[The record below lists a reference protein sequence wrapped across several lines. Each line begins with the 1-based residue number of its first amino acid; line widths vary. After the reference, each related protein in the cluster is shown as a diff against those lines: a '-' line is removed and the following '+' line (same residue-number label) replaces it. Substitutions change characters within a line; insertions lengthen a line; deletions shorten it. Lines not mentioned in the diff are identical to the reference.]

1 LNKYYI
7 YILQK
12 MKKNLIGKLSV
23 LTIVT
28 CTVAMF
34 SCKKAF
40 DLKPQ
45 SAVDISDNYKNVYD
59 ANAAV
64 IGIYGKLIGVAE
76 QYVVLNE
83 LRADLMDITQNSD
96 KNLVEISQHNVS
108 AGNPWADPRPMYNV
122 IINCNDVLYNLNQMY
137 AANRI
142 TAVDYNQRYSD
153 VGAIRS
159 WLYLQLGIHFGTIP
173 YVTDP
178 IADVNDL
185 KDQTKFPRL
194 KFTDLLTKLVDFTSN
209 LPSLDPYSAAL
220 TNTNGASTSLIT
232 NIDGYNTSYFFIN
245 KHFLLGD
252 LYLWQNNYNAA
263 ARNYK
268 ATLEYPYQQ
277 APGSNYSV
285 YRTSPDQAA
294 TNNDLFISYVR
305 YRDQDTTQL
314 VSNNT
319 QGWRSMFS
327 RAQDKLFN
335 DEWMW
340 CMNFDSSFQPID
352 PFVEL
357 YSNSGGKYLVQPSQ
371 TAINNWNSFV
381 ENNGIPSDARGRLT
395 YNDPTGVYK
404 KYNNQNV
411 IVKNL
416 YVYNDVSI
424 THKYGRWFL
433 QRSATCQLRFAEAAN
448 RDGRSKLAYALLNL
462 GVGYVFDSTPGGG
475 TARDVTNTQQTFDVP
490 PYDFDARQGRAPF
503 PFYSADWAINSG
515 IHTRAY
521 LPAYP
526 ASAYADVQGLEDKLI
541 LESGLETAYE
551 GNRWPDLLRIALR
564 RNDPTFLSSKIFD
577 KLSKDGFGAAAATA
591 QAKLAA
597 GNYYLPFNW

>member
-1 LNKYYI
+1 
-7 YILQK
+7 
-12 MKKNLIGKLSV
+12 MKKNILGKLV
-23 LTIVT
+23 LMVMLGGTLT
-28 CTVAMF
+28 TL

-59 ANAAV
+59 ANAAI
-64 IGIYGKLIGVAE
+64 IGIYGKLMGIAE

-83 LRADLMDITQNSD
+83 LRADLMDITPNSD
-96 KNLVEISQHNVS
+96 KFLVEISQHKVT
-108 AGNPWADPRPMYNV
+108 AGNPWADPRPMYNI
-122 IINCNDVLYNLNQMY
+122 IINCNDVLYNLNQML

-153 VGAIRS
+153 IGALRS
-159 WLYLQLGIHFGTIP
+159 WVYLQLGIHFGTIP

-194 KFTDLLTKLVDFTSN
+194 KFTDLLTKLIAFTSA

-220 TNTNGASTSLIT
+220 SNTNGASTSLIT
-232 NIDGYNTSYFFIN
+232 TVDGYNTQYYFIN
-245 KHFLLGD
+245 KRFLLGD

-263 ARNYK
+263 ATSYR
-268 ATLEYPYQQ
+268 AALEYPYQQ
-277 APGSNYSV
+277 SPASNFSV
-285 YRTSPDQAA
+285 YRVRQDPNA
-294 TNNDLFISYVR
+294 TNNDLFVSYVR

-327 RAQDKLFN
+327 RSQDALFA

-340 CMNFDSSFQPID
+340 CMNFDSSFQPQD
-352 PFVEL
+352 PFVDL
-357 YSNSGGKYLVQPSQ
+357 YSNAGGRYLAQPSQ
-371 TAINNWNSFV
+371 TAINNWNSQI
-381 ENNGIPSDARGRLT
+381 ENNGIPSDARGRLSYT
-395 YNDPTGVYK
+395 DPTGAYK
-404 KYNNQNV
+404 RYNNQNV

-416 YVYNDVSI
+416 YIYNDATI

-433 QRSATCQLRFAEAAN
+433 QRAGTLILRFAEAAN
-448 RDGRSKLAYALLNL
+448 RDNRSKIAYAMLNQ
-462 GVGYVFDSTPGGG
+462 GIRNVFDNNPGGG

-490 PYDFDARQGRAPF
+490 PYDFDARQGRSPY
-503 PFYSADWAINSG
+503 PFYSADWASSSG
-515 IHTRAY
+515 IRDRAY
-521 LPAYP
+521 LPTYP
-526 ASAYADVQGLEDKLI
+526 ASAYTDMIGLEDKLVF
-541 LESGLETAYE
+541 EEGLETAYE

-564 RNDPTFLSSKIFD
+564 RNDPTYISNRVYD
-577 KLSKDGFGAAAATA
+577 KLSKDGFGAAASAA
-591 QAKLAA
+591 QAKLAS
-597 GNYYLPFNW
+597 GDYYLPFNW